1 MVLKFFILL
10 ILKIIFLEKKFIFFD
25 IFKIIY
31 VKILSYIEKSLIDFL
46 KFFNDL

>member
-31 VKILSYIEKSLIDFL
+31 VIYCRILK
-46 KFFNDL
+46 KV